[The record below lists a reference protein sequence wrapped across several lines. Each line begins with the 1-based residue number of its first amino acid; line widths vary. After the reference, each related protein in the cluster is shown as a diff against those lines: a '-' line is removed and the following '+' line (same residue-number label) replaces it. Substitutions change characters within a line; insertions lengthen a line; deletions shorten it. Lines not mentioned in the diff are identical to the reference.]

1 MKKVLG
7 YILMFFTVFVFVVGM
22 GAEPCESTGIAG
34 FLLFKASAAAITAA
48 LYGTLKKTGLMK
60 CITEKREDHE

>member
-22 GAEPCESTGIAG
+22 GADPV
-34 FLLFKASAAAITAA
+34 KAPVLQDSCC
-48 LYGTLKKTGLMK
+48 LRL
-60 CITEKREDHE
+60 RRRP